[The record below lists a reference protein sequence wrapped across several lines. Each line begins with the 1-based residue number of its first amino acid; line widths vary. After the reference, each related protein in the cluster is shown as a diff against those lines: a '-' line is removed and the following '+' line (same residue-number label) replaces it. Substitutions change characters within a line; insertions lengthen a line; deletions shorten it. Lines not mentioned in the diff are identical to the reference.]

1 MESIIKDDLGQRIAA
16 NASMKKMPVAHRDW
30 NVETVG
36 AFLNAAQSAP
46 TGASCFCTQN
56 TLLLRFLML
65 SLSTAP
71 LAVFLEINLAFDEL
85 TILTRPVVDAGT
97 LGARELDELVL

>member
-1 MESIIKDDLGQRIAA
+1 
-16 NASMKKMPVAHRDW
+16 
-30 NVETVG
+30 
-36 AFLNAAQSAP
+36 
-46 TGASCFCTQN
+46 
-56 TLLLRFLML
+56 ML

-71 LAVFLEINLAFDEL
+71 LTVFLEINLAFDEL